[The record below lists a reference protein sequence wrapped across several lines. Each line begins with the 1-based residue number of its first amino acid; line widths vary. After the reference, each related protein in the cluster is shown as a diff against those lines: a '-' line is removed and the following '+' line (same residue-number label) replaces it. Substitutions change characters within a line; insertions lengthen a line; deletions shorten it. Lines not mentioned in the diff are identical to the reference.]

1 MDKQITKKTGIVSI
15 LTLAIVSIII
25 LLSSNFNSNIF
36 AAVKIGADKPPVQIS
51 TQTQELNNAFQDAS
65 NAVIPTVVSIS
76 VVIEN
81 KMSSDPMREQFRE
94 FFKFFGHP
102 MPPGDGEEGV
112 FESEAS
118 GSGVIISDNGYI
130 VTNYHVV
137 NDAKE
142 ITVTTHDKK
151 EHKAELIGK
160 DPLTDL
166 AVIKIDG
173 EGYTPAHLG
182 NIDNVKIGEWVIA
195 VGNPLG
201 LNSTVTAGI
210 VSAIGRGG
218 LSLLRERG
226 AAAVE
231 NFIQTDAAINP
242 GNSGGGLFN
251 LYGSLVGINTAIA
264 TRTGTYIGYGFAIP
278 VDLVKA
284 VVLDLI
290 EDGKID
296 RGFIGVTIRSI
307 DEVMAKSLGLDK
319 VEGVLVNDVM
329 LESGAEKAGIEP
341 GDVILRID
349 GVKVSESN
357 KLQNYVAKK
366 RAGDKVKIDLIRDG
380 KKITKSVIL
389 KARDGDSFTEEVST
403 VPSDNSDNAIKKF
416 KELGFSVR
424 SLNDDDKGALDVKYG
439 VVITDVKPNSHA
451 WKRGLMPNGVII
463 KAGKRKIK
471 SVSDLK
477 RAFAE
482 KQSGDAIMLQVK
494 YKDSLRMI
502 AVEIP

>member
-1 MDKQITKKTGIVSI
+1 MDKQTTKKTGIISI
-15 LTLAIVSIII
+15 MALAIISIILI
-25 LLSSNFNSNIF
+25 LSSNINSNIL
-36 AAVKIGADKPPVQIS
+36 AADKIGADKPPVLLS
-51 TQTQELNNAFQDAS
+51 TQTQELNNAFQNAS

-81 KMSSDPMREQFRE
+81 KMSNDPMREQFRE

-102 MPPGDGEEGV
+102 MPPGGDGNDT

-118 GSGVIISDNGYI
+118 GSGVIISENGYI

-151 EHKAELIGK
+151 EHKAELVGK

-173 EGYTPAHLG
+173 DGYTPAHLG
-182 NIDNVKIGEWVIA
+182 DIHNVKIGEWVIA

-251 LYGSLVGINTAIA
+251 LQGSLVGINTAIA

-296 RGFIGVTIRSI
+296 RGFIGVTIRSV
-307 DEVMAKSLGLDK
+307 DEIMAKSLGLDK
-319 VEGVLVNDVM
+319 VEGVLVNDIM
-329 LESGAEKAGIEP
+329 PESGAEKAGIEP
-341 GDVILRID
+341 GDVIIAID
-349 GVKVSESN
+349 GQKVSESN
-357 KLQNYVAKK
+357 ELQNYVAKK
-366 RAGDKVKIDLIRDG
+366 RAGDKVKITLIRDG
-380 KKITKSVIL
+380 KKLTKNVVL
-389 KARDGDSFTEEVST
+389 KAREGDSFVEEST
-403 VPSDNSDNAIKKF
+403 GMPGENQDQAVKKF
-416 KELGFSVR
+416 EELGFSVR
-424 SLNDDDKGALDVKYG
+424 SLTEDDKSALDVKYG
-439 VVITDVKPNSHA
+439 VVVANVKPNSPA
-451 WKRGLMPNGVII
+451 WKRGLMPDGVIL
-463 KAGKRKIK
+463 KAGKKKIK
-471 SVSDLK
+471 TVSDLK
-477 RAFAE
+477 KVFAG

-494 YKDSLRMI
+494 YKDSSRMI
-502 AVEIP
+502 AIEIP

>member
-1 MDKQITKKTGIVSI
+1 MKTQTIKKTGIVSI
-15 LTLAIVSIII
+15 LALAIISLIMI
-25 LLSSNFNSNIF
+25 LTSNINSSLF
-36 AAVKIGADKPPVQIS
+36 AAGKIGADQPPVQTS
-51 TQTQELNNAFQDAS
+51 NKVDELNNAFQDAS

-81 KMSSDPMREQFRE
+81 KVSENPMREQFRE

-102 MPPGDGEEGV
+102 LPKGGGDGEM
-112 FESEAS
+112 FESQAS
-118 GSGVIISDNGYI
+118 GSGVVISQDGYI
-130 VTNYHVV
+130 VTNFHVV
-137 NDAKE
+137 DDAKE
-142 ITVTTHDKK
+142 ITVTTNDKK

-173 EGYTPAHLG
+173 DGYTPAHLG
-182 NIDNVKIGEWVIA
+182 NINDVKIGEWVIA

-218 LSLLRERG
+218 LSLLRQRG

-251 LYGSLVGINTAIA
+251 LHGSLVGINTAIA

-278 VDLVKA
+278 VDLVRA
-284 VVLDLI
+284 VVRDLI

-307 DEVMAKSLGLDK
+307 DELMAKSLGLDK

-329 LESGAEKAGIEP
+329 PESGARTAGIEP
-341 GDVILRID
+341 GDVIIKID
-349 GVKVSESN
+349 GNKVSESN
-357 KLQNYVAKK
+357 ELQNYVAKK
-366 RAGDKVKIDLIRDG
+366 RAGDKVKLTLIRDG
-380 KKITKSVIL
+380 KKITKTVTL
-389 KARDGDSFTEEVST
+389 KARDGDLFTEEST
-403 VPSDNSDNAIKKF
+403 GVPGANKEQTIKKF
-416 KELGFSVR
+416 KQMGFSVR
-424 SLNDDDKGALDVKYG
+424 NLTSDDKEELDIKYG
-439 VVITDVKPNSHA
+439 VLITKVKSNSSA
-451 WKRGLMPNGVII
+451 WKRGLMPDGVIV
-463 KAGKRKIK
+463 KAGRRKVKKIK
-471 SVSDLK
+471 DLEK
-477 RAFAE
+477 AFAE
-482 KQSGDAIMLQVK
+482 KNSGDAIMLQVK
-494 YKDSLRMI
+494 YKDTFRMI
-502 AVEIP
+502 ALQIP

>member
-1 MDKQITKKTGIVSI
+1 MI
-15 LTLAIVSIII
+15 
-25 LLSSNFNSNIF
+25 LSSNFNSTVF
-36 AAVKIGADKPPVQIS
+36 AADKIGAKQAPV
-51 TQTQELNNAFQDAS
+51 ELSDQVAQLNSAFENAS

-81 KMSSDPMREQFRE
+81 NMSDDPMRNQFRE

-102 MPPGDGEEGV
+102 MPENEDGV
-112 FESEAS
+112 YESEAS
-118 GSGVIISDNGYI
+118 GSGVIISSDGYI

-137 NDAKE
+137 KDAKE
-142 ITVTTHDKK
+142 ITVTTNDKK
-151 EHKAELIGK
+151 EHTAELIGT

-166 AVIKIDG
+166 AVLKIEGDNYQPVHFADIKDVKVG
-173 EGYTPAHLG
+173 EL
-182 NIDNVKIGEWVIA
+182 VIA

-218 LSLLRERG
+218 LALLRERG
-226 AAAVE
+226 PAAVE

-251 LYGSLVGINTAIA
+251 LKGSLIGINTAIA

-329 LESGAEKAGIEP
+329 DDSGAKEAGIEP
-341 GDVILRID
+341 GDVIIAID
-349 GVKVSESN
+349 GEKVEESN
-357 KLQNYVAKK
+357 ELQNYVAKK
-366 RAGDKVKIDLIRDG
+366 RAGDKVKLTIIRDG
-380 KKITKSVIL
+380 KKISKVVTL
-389 KARDGDSFTEEVST
+389 KAREGDTFAENTGAKAG
-403 VPSDNSDNAIKKF
+403 DNANDVVKKF
-416 KELGFSVR
+416 EKLGFSVR
-424 SLNDDDKGALDVKYG
+424 ALNEDEKDDLDVKYG
-439 VVITDVKPNSHA
+439 VMVTEVKPNSPA
-451 WKRGLMPNGVII
+451 WKRGLMPGGVIV
-463 KAGKRKIK
+463 KAGKTKVK
-471 SVSDLK
+471 SLKDLK
-477 RAFAE
+477 KAFAE
-482 KQSGDAIMLQVK
+482 KKSGDAIMLQVQ
-494 YKDSLRMI
+494 YKGQLSMI